1 MSYIVLSVLR
11 MMPAA
16 RLRAVNDNALERAP
30 PREQPTRLQAAM
42 HYIVFFGAT
51 HDNHHQPASC

>member
-1 MSYIVLSVLR
+1 

-16 RLRAVNDNALERAP
+16 RLRAANDNALERVP
-30 PREQPTRLQAAM
+30 PREQPARLQAAM

>member
-1 MSYIVLSVLR
+1 MPYIVLFG
-11 MMPAA
+11 ATHDA

-30 PREQPTRLQAAM
+30 PPREQPARLQATM